1 MAQVRLTT
9 MSRGVCHIIGGSFCF
24 RKVCQPWFPLRE
36 SNTKPHDYKSCALT
50 NWAKREYMAGT
61 ARFELA
67 MTESKSGVLPVTLR
81 PNILLLMEVNLVFS
95 NHPET
100 RKEVLHFYDYSS
112 RGYML
117 PILHAGDNIWQV
129 LIEPVLRFTDNN
141 GFLNLPLWTLTLI
154 SLGNQLSV
162 EFWTPLCCRLWSR

>member
-1 MAQVRLTT
+1 
-9 MSRGVCHIIGGSFCF
+9 
-24 RKVCQPWFPLRE
+24 
-36 SNTKPHDYKSCALT
+36 
-50 NWAKREYMAGT
+50 MAGT

-67 MTESKSGVLPVTLR
+67 MAESKSDVLPVTLR

-117 PILHAGDNIWQV
+117 PILHARDSMLQIVVRSGKATFSLVPMTSSTSQSHKGI
-129 LIEPVLRFTDNN
+129 
-141 GFLNLPLWTLTLI
+141 GF
-154 SLGNQLSV
+154 
-162 EFWTPLCCRLWSR
+162 

>member
-1 MAQVRLTT
+1 
-9 MSRGVCHIIGGSFCF
+9 
-24 RKVCQPWFPLRE
+24 
-36 SNTKPHDYKSCALT
+36 
-50 NWAKREYMAGT
+50 MAGT

-67 MTESKSGVLPVTLR
+67 MAESKSDVLPVTLR

-117 PILHAGDNIWQV
+117 PILHTGDSMLQV
-129 LIEPVLRFTDNN
+129 LIESVLHFTDNI
-141 GFLNLPLWTLTLI
+141 GLIYLIQDRTLSSKLFYAD
-154 SLGNQLSV
+154 
-162 EFWTPLCCRLWSR
+162 EF

>member
-1 MAQVRLTT
+1 
-9 MSRGVCHIIGGSFCF
+9 
-24 RKVCQPWFPLRE
+24 
-36 SNTKPHDYKSCALT
+36 
-50 NWAKREYMAGT
+50 MAGT

-112 RGYML
+112 REYML
-117 PILHAGDNIWQV
+117 PILHAGDSMLQA
-129 LIEPVLRFTDNN
+129 LIEPVSLVRDRVLETLRLMASELKSDVSTHSTNPAYVICHFIH
-141 GFLNLPLWTLTLI
+141 PTLRYGIRGL
-154 SLGNQLSV
+154 
-162 EFWTPLCCRLWSR
+162 